1 MSRITLCLSLIA
13 AFTLTAL
20 APADASASASA
31 LPVHCIRDGDTT
43 RCTLSMQQ
51 TVEPLL
57 VELFGDPKAQPVP
70 LCLDCAPIEVELLC
84 SITQRK
90 GEAPITRCQAQT
102 EGSIAP
108 R

>member
-1 MSRITLCLSLIA
+1 MSRITLCLSLVA
-13 AFTLTAL
+13 AITLTVL
-20 APADASASASA
+20 APAVATASA

-57 VELFGDPKAQPVP
+57 TEPFGDPKAQPVP

-84 SITQRK
+84 TITQHK
-90 GEAPITRCQAQT
+90 GEAPITRCHART